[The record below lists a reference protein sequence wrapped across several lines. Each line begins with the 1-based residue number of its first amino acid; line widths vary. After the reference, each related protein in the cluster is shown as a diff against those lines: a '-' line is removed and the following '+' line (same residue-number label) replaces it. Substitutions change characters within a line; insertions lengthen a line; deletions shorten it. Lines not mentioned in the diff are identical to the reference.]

1 MGFQTR
7 ILLSMLLVIVLAL
20 AGTMY
25 VAWDFAGDQEEAYN
39 ARRLVRKEASVE
51 RSLNYTLDRLP
62 DSLGTEDIPNAFS
75 NRICELADIHGM
87 DIALYGPNGQLLTQ
101 STLTDDAGANIQ
113 LPVDVLA
120 ALDASDERI
129 QGESDSEVVNVY
141 WNVRDRNEAALGI
154 VGARYE
160 KRALEAGDFKAFW
173 SQLAP
178 LYIVLF
184 LGGAIL
190 AAILSNGLVRNLRL
204 IRDRMR
210 ELEPGVEQIPLKY
223 DRTDAIG
230 ELVDEYNALLEQ
242 LHAAIQELAKQERE
256 GAWRMMAMQVAHE
269 IKNPLTPIKLGAQQ
283 LERAWLDQRGDFDE
297 RLRRYTRVVVE
308 QIDILAEIS
317 LDFSMLAAVGLETL
331 EEVDW
336 ARTTKE
342 VGALYEQSTPQ
353 IEWRM
358 SISEVPVV
366 IDGSKAHLTRAMNN
380 LITNAIDA
388 VANETNPSIAI
399 GLEVS
404 PEGKALLTVED
415 NGIGIPE
422 DKQKEIFQPHF
433 TSKEKGTGLGLFITD
448 SIVRQLNGR
457 ITVRSFP
464 GQGSV
469 FGLEFLVK

>member
-1 MGFQTR
+1 
-7 ILLSMLLVIVLAL
+7 MLLVIVLAL

-62 DSLGTEDIPNAFS
+62 DSLRTEDIPNAFS
-75 NRICELADIHGM
+75 DRICELADIHGM
-87 DIALYGPNGQLLTQ
+87 DIALYRPNGRLLTQ
-101 STLTDDAGANIQ
+101 STLTDDTGANIQ

-120 ALDASDERI
+120 ELDAADERI
-129 QGESDSEVVNVY
+129 QGGSEGGVVNVY
-141 WNVRDRNEAALGI
+141 WNVKDREGNALGI
-154 VGARYE
+154 VGVRYE

-190 AAILSNGLVRNLRL
+190 AAILSNGLVRHLRL

-210 ELEPGVEQIPLKY
+210 ELEPGVQQTPIEY
-223 DRTDAIG
+223 DRSDAIG
-230 ELVDEYNALLEQ
+230 ELVDQYNALLKQ
-242 LHAAIQELAKQERE
+242 LQLAVEELAKRERE

-283 LERAWLDQRGDFDE
+283 LERAWIDEKDDFDE

-308 QIDILAEIS
+308 QIDILAEIAQ
-317 LDFSMLAAVGLETL
+317 DFSMLAAVGLDKL
-331 EEVDW
+331 EEVNW
-336 ARTTKE
+336 TQATKE
-342 VGALYEQSTPQ
+342 VAALYQQSNPQ
-353 IEWRM
+353 IEWCT
-358 SISEVPVV
+358 SIPDIPVF
-366 IDGSKAHLTRAMNN
+366 IEGSKAHLTRAMNN
-380 LITNAIDA
+380 LIANAIDA
-388 VANETNPSIAI
+388 VANESHPSITL

-404 PEGKALLTVED
+404 PEGKAFLTVED

-457 ITVRSFP
+457 ITLRSFP
-464 GQGSV
+464 GQGSA
-469 FGLEFLVK
+469 FGLAFFVK

>member
-1 MGFQTR
+1 
-7 ILLSMLLVIVLAL
+7 MLLVIVLAL

-62 DSLGTEDIPNAFS
+62 DSLRTEDIPNAFS
-75 NRICELADIHGM
+75 DRICELADIHGM
-87 DIALYGPNGQLLTQ
+87 DIALYRPNGRLLTQ
-101 STLTDDAGANIQ
+101 STLTDDTGANIQ
-113 LPVDVLA
+113 LPADVLA
-120 ALDASDERI
+120 ELDAADERI
-129 QGESDSEVVNVY
+129 QGGSEGGVVNVY
-141 WNVRDRNEAALGI
+141 WNVKDREGNALGI
-154 VGARYE
+154 VGVRYE

-190 AAILSNGLVRNLRL
+190 AAILSNGLVRHLRL

-210 ELEPGVEQIPLKY
+210 ELEPGVQQTPIEY
-223 DRTDAIG
+223 DRSDAIG
-230 ELVDEYNALLEQ
+230 ELVDQYNALLKQ
-242 LHAAIQELAKQERE
+242 LQAAVEELAKRERE

-283 LERAWLDQRGDFDE
+283 LERAWVDKKDDFDE

-317 LDFSMLAAVGLETL
+317 QDFSMLAAVGLDKL
-331 EEVDW
+331 EEVNW
-336 ARTTKE
+336 TQATKE
-342 VGALYEQSTPQ
+342 VAALYQQSNPQ
-353 IEWRM
+353 IEWCT
-358 SISEVPVV
+358 SIPDIPVF
-366 IDGSKAHLTRAMNN
+366 IEGSKAHLTRAMNN
-380 LITNAIDA
+380 LIANAIDA
-388 VANETNPSIAI
+388 VANESHPSITL

-404 PEGKALLTVED
+404 PEGKAFLTVED

-457 ITVRSFP
+457 ITLRSFP
-464 GQGSV
+464 GQGSA
-469 FGLEFLVK
+469 FGLEFFVK

>member
-62 DSLGTEDIPNAFS
+62 DSLRTEDIPNAFS
-75 NRICELADIHGM
+75 DRICELADIHGM
-87 DIALYGPNGQLLTQ
+87 DIALYRPNGRLLTQ
-101 STLTDDAGANIQ
+101 STLTDDTGANIK
-113 LPVDVLA
+113 LPEDVLA
-120 ALDASDERI
+120 ELDAADERI
-129 QGESDSEVVNVY
+129 QGGSEGGVVNVY
-141 WNVRDRNEAALGI
+141 WNVKDREGDALGI
-154 VGARYE
+154 VGVRYE

-190 AAILSNGLVRNLRL
+190 AAILSNGLVRHLRL

-210 ELEPGVEQIPLKY
+210 ELEPGVQQTPIEY
-223 DRTDAIG
+223 DRSDAIG
-230 ELVDEYNALLEQ
+230 ELVDQYNALLKQ
-242 LHAAIQELAKQERE
+242 LQAAVEELAKRERE

-283 LERAWLDQRGDFDE
+283 LERAWVDKREDFDE

-317 LDFSMLAAVGLETL
+317 QDFSMLAAVGLDKL
-331 EEVDW
+331 EEVNW
-336 ARTTKE
+336 AQATKE
-342 VGALYEQSTPQ
+342 VAALYQQSNPQ
-353 IEWRM
+353 IEWCT
-358 SISEVPVV
+358 SIPDVPVV
-366 IDGSKAHLTRAMNN
+366 IEGSKAHLTRAMNN

-388 VANETNPSIAI
+388 VANEPHPSITL

-404 PEGKALLTVED
+404 PEGKAFLTVED

-422 DKQKEIFQPHF
+422 DRQTEIFQPHF

-457 ITVRSFP
+457 ITLRSFP

-469 FGLEFLVK
+469 FGMEFFVK

>member
-62 DSLGTEDIPNAFS
+62 DSLRTEDIPNAFS
-75 NRICELADIHGM
+75 DRICELADIHGM
-87 DIALYGPNGQLLTQ
+87 DIALYRPNGRLLTQ
-101 STLTDDAGANIQ
+101 STLTDDTGASIQ

-120 ALDASDERI
+120 ELDAADERI
-129 QGESDSEVVNVY
+129 QGGSEGGVVNVY
-141 WNVRDRNEAALGI
+141 WNVKDREGDALGI
-154 VGARYE
+154 VGVRYE

-190 AAILSNGLVRNLRL
+190 AAILSNGLVRHLRL

-210 ELEPGVEQIPLKY
+210 ELEPGVQQTPIEY
-223 DRTDAIG
+223 DRSDAIG
-230 ELVDEYNALLEQ
+230 ELVDQYNALLKQ
-242 LHAAIQELAKQERE
+242 LQAAVEELAKRERE

-283 LERAWLDQRGDFDE
+283 LERAWVDKKDDFDE

-317 LDFSMLAAVGLETL
+317 QDFSMLAEVGLQSL
-331 EEVDW
+331 EPVD
-336 ARTTKE
+336 
-342 VGALYEQSTPQ
+342 L
-353 IEWRM
+353 
-358 SISEVPVV
+358 SEVVHEVSGMFQHSHPGVEV
-366 IDGSKAHLTRAMNN
+366 TVLKRSEPSPIQGSKRHLMRALNN
-380 LITNAIDA
+380 LISNAIDA
-388 VANETNPSIAI
+388 TANEPTPRIQVAM
-399 GLEVS
+399 EVNEKKNCVLS
-404 PEGKALLTVED
+404 VSD
-415 NGIGIPE
+415 NGVGIPA
-422 DKQKEIFQPHF
+422 DKLGNIFQPRF
-433 TSKEKGTGLGLFITD
+433 TLKEQGTGLGLYITD
-448 SIVRQLNGR
+448 SIVRQMNGVIR
-457 ITVRSFP
+457 VQSIE
-464 GQGSV
+464 GEGST
-469 FGLEFLVK
+469 FTLEFLEQ

>member
-1 MGFQTR
+1 
-7 ILLSMLLVIVLAL
+7 MLLVIVLAL
-20 AGTMY
+20 TGTMY

-39 ARRLVRKEASVE
+39 ARRLIRKEASVE

-62 DSLGTEDIPNAFS
+62 DSLRTEDIPNAFS
-75 NRICELADIHGM
+75 DRICELADIHGM
-87 DIALYGPNGQLLTQ
+87 DIALYRPNGRLLTQ
-101 STLTDDAGANIQ
+101 STLTDDTGASIQ

-120 ALDASDERI
+120 ELDESDERI
-129 QGESDSEVVNVY
+129 QGGSEDGVVDVY
-141 WNVRDRNEAALGI
+141 WNVKDREGNALGI
-154 VGARYE
+154 VGVRYE

-190 AAILSNGLVRNLRL
+190 AAILSNGLVRHLRL

-210 ELEPGVEQIPLKY
+210 ELEPGVQQTPIEY
-223 DRTDAIG
+223 DRSDAIG
-230 ELVDEYNALLEQ
+230 ELVDQYNALLKQ
-242 LHAAIQELAKQERE
+242 LQAAVEELAKRERE

-283 LERAWLDQRGDFDE
+283 LERAWVDKKEDFDE

-317 LDFSMLAAVGLETL
+317 QDFSMLAAVGLDKL
-331 EEVDW
+331 EEVNW
-336 ARTTKE
+336 TEATKE
-342 VGALYEQSTPQ
+342 VAALYQQSNPQ
-353 IEWRM
+353 IEWCT
-358 SISEVPVV
+358 SIPDIPVF
-366 IDGSKAHLTRAMNN
+366 IEGSKAHLTRAMNN
-380 LITNAIDA
+380 LIANAIDA
-388 VANETNPSIAI
+388 VANESHPSITL

-404 PEGKALLTVED
+404 PEGKAFLTVKD

-457 ITVRSFP
+457 ITLRSFP
-464 GQGSV
+464 GQGSA
-469 FGLEFLVK
+469 FGLEFFVK

>member
-7 ILLSMLLVIVLAL
+7 ILLSMLLVVVLAL

-62 DSLGTEDIPNAFS
+62 DSLRTEDIPNAFS
-75 NRICELADIHGM
+75 DRICELADIHGM
-87 DIALYGPNGQLLTQ
+87 DIALYRPNGRLLTQ
-101 STLTDDAGANIQ
+101 STLTDDTGASIQ

-120 ALDASDERI
+120 ELDESDERI
-129 QGESDSEVVNVY
+129 QGGSEGGVVDVY
-141 WNVRDRNEAALGI
+141 WNVKDREGNALGI
-154 VGARYE
+154 VGVRYE

-190 AAILSNGLVRNLRL
+190 AAILSNGLVRHLRL

-210 ELEPGVEQIPLKY
+210 ELEPGVQQTPIEY
-223 DRTDAIG
+223 DRSDAIG
-230 ELVDEYNALLEQ
+230 ELVDQYNALLKQ
-242 LHAAIQELAKQERE
+242 LQAAVEELAKRERE

-283 LERAWLDQRGDFDE
+283 LERAWVDKREDFDE

-317 LDFSMLAAVGLETL
+317 QDFSMLAAVGLDKP
-331 EEVDW
+331 EEVNW
-336 ARTTKE
+336 AQATKE
-342 VGALYEQSTPQ
+342 VAALYQQSNPQ
-353 IEWRM
+353 IEWRT
-358 SISEVPVV
+358 SIPDAPVV
-366 IDGSKAHLTRAMNN
+366 IEGSKAHLTRAMNN
-380 LITNAIDA
+380 LIVNAIDA
-388 VANETNPSIAI
+388 VANEPYPLIAI
-399 GLEVS
+399 GLVVS
-404 PEGKALLTVED
+404 PEGNAFLTVED

-422 DKQKEIFQPHF
+422 DRQKEIFQPHF

-457 ITVRSFP
+457 ITLRSFP

-469 FGLEFLVK
+469 FGLEFFVK

>member
-62 DSLGTEDIPNAFS
+62 DSLRTEDIPNVFS
-75 NRICELADIHGM
+75 DRICELADIHGM
-87 DIALYGPNGQLLTQ
+87 DIALYRPNGRILTQ
-101 STLTDDAGANIQ
+101 STLTDDIGASIQ
-113 LPVDVLA
+113 LPLDVLA
-120 ALDASDERI
+120 ELDTSDERI
-129 QGESDSEVVNVY
+129 RGGSEGGVVNVY
-141 WNVRDRNEAALGI
+141 WNVRDRNNAALGI
-154 VGARYE
+154 VGVRYE

-190 AAILSNGLVRNLRL
+190 AAILSNGLVRHLRL

-210 ELEPGVEQIPLKY
+210 ELEPGVQQTPIEY
-223 DRTDAIG
+223 DRSDAIG
-230 ELVDEYNALLEQ
+230 ELVDQYNALLKQ
-242 LHAAIQELAKQERE
+242 LQSAVEELAKRERE

-283 LERAWLDQRGDFDE
+283 LERAWVDKKDDFDE

-317 LDFSMLAAVGLETL
+317 QDFSMLAAVGLDKMEDVAL
-331 EEVDW
+331 DGVVHEVV
-336 ARTTKE
+336 E
-342 VGALYEQSTPQ
+342 LFQQSHPELNWQ
-353 IEWRM
+353 V
-358 SISEVPVV
+358 EVPSGDWVLQ
-366 IDGSKAHLTRAMNN
+366 GSKQHLTRALNN
-380 LITNAIDA
+380 LISNAVDA
-388 VANETNPSIAI
+388 TEACDAPEIVIRLQREETGIN
-399 GLEVS
+399 
-404 PEGKALLTVED
+404 LTVED
-415 NGIGIPE
+415 NGIGIEP
-422 DKQKEIFQPHF
+422 DRIDAIFQPRF
-433 TSKEKGTGLGLFITD
+433 TLKKHGTGLGLTITQ
-448 SIVRQLNGR
+448 SIVHQLHGT
-457 ITVRSFP
+457 ISVSSKHGMSTTFTISFP
-464 GQGSV
+464 IS
-469 FGLEFLVK
+469 

>member
-1 MGFQTR
+1 
-7 ILLSMLLVIVLAL
+7 MLLVIVLAL

-39 ARRLVRKEASVE
+39 ARRLLRKEASVE

-62 DSLGTEDIPNAFS
+62 DSLRTEDIPNAFS
-75 NRICELADIHGM
+75 DRICELADIHGM
-87 DIALYGPNGQLLTQ
+87 DIALYRPNGRILTQ
-101 STLTDDAGANIQ
+101 STLTDDSGASIQ
-113 LPVDVLA
+113 LPVGVLA
-120 ALDASDERI
+120 ELDTSDERI
-129 QGESDSEVVNVY
+129 QGGSEGGVVNVY
-141 WNVRDRNEAALGI
+141 WNVKDGEGDALGI
-154 VGARYE
+154 VGVRYE

-190 AAILSNGLVRNLRL
+190 AAILSNGLVRHLRL

-210 ELEPGVEQIPLKY
+210 QLEPGVHQTPIEY
-223 DRTDAIG
+223 DRSDAIG
-230 ELVDEYNALLEQ
+230 ELVDQYNALLKQ
-242 LHAAIQELAKQERE
+242 LQSAVEELAKRERE

-283 LERAWLDQRGDFDE
+283 LERAWDDKKDDFDE

-317 LDFSMLAAVGLETL
+317 QDFSMLAAVGLDKP
-331 EEVDW
+331 EEVNW
-336 ARTTKE
+336 AQATKE
-342 VGALYEQSTPQ
+342 VAALYQQSNPQ
-353 IEWRM
+353 IEWRT
-358 SISEVPVV
+358 SIPDAPVV
-366 IDGSKAHLTRAMNN
+366 IEGSKAHLTRAMNN
-380 LITNAIDA
+380 LIVNAIDA
-388 VANETNPSIAI
+388 VANEPHPLIAI
-399 GLEVS
+399 GLVVS
-404 PEGKALLTVED
+404 PEGKAFLTVED

-422 DKQKEIFQPHF
+422 DRQKEIFQPHF

-448 SIVRQLNGR
+448 SIIRQLNGQ
-457 ITVRSFP
+457 ISLRSFP

-469 FGLEFLVK
+469 FGLEFFVK

>member
-1 MGFQTR
+1 
-7 ILLSMLLVIVLAL
+7 MLLVIVLAL

-62 DSLGTEDIPNAFS
+62 DSLRTEDIPNAFS

-87 DIALYGPNGQLLTQ
+87 DIALYRPNGRLLTQ
-101 STLTDDAGANIQ
+101 STLTDDFGASIQ
-113 LPVDVLA
+113 LPVNVLA
-120 ALDASDERI
+120 ELDASDERI
-129 QGESDSEVVNVY
+129 QGWAEGGVVNVY
-141 WNVRDRNEAALGI
+141 WNVKDGEGDALGI
-154 VGARYE
+154 VSVRYE

-184 LGGAIL
+184 VAGAIL
-190 AAILSNGLVRNLRL
+190 AAILSNGLVRHLRL

-210 ELEPGVEQIPLKY
+210 DLEPGVQQTPIEY
-223 DRTDAIG
+223 DRSDAIG
-230 ELVDEYNALLEQ
+230 ELVDQYNALLKQ
-242 LHAAIQELAKQERE
+242 LQAAIEELAKRERE

-283 LERAWLDQRGDFDE
+283 LERAWVDKKDDFDE

-317 LDFSMLAAVGLETL
+317 QDFSMLAAIGLETL
-331 EEVDW
+331 EDVNW
-336 ARTTKE
+336 AEATKE
-342 VGALYEQSTPQ
+342 VAALYQQSNPQ
-353 IEWRM
+353 IQWRV
-358 SISEVPVV
+358 SIPDVPV
-366 IDGSKAHLTRAMNN
+366 IIEGSKAHLTRAMNN

-388 VANETNPSIAI
+388 VANEPDPSIVI
-399 GLEVS
+399 RLEVS
-404 PEGKALLTVED
+404 PGGKAFLIVQD

-422 DKQKEIFQPHF
+422 DRRTEIFQPHF
-433 TSKEKGTGLGLFITD
+433 TSKEKGTGLGLYITD

-457 ITVRSFP
+457 ITLRSFP
-464 GQGSV
+464 SQGSV
-469 FGLEFLVK
+469 FGLEFFVK

>member
-62 DSLGTEDIPNAFS
+62 DSLRTEDIPNAFS
-75 NRICELADIHGM
+75 DRICELADIHGM
-87 DIALYGPNGQLLTQ
+87 DIALYRPNGRLLTQ
-101 STLTDDAGANIQ
+101 STLTDDTGASIQ

-120 ALDASDERI
+120 ELDESDERI
-129 QGESDSEVVNVY
+129 QGGSEGGVVNVY
-141 WNVRDRNEAALGI
+141 WNVKDREGDALGI
-154 VGARYE
+154 VGVRYE

-190 AAILSNGLVRNLRL
+190 AAILSNGLVRHLRL

-210 ELEPGVEQIPLKY
+210 ELEPGVQQTPIEY
-223 DRTDAIG
+223 DRSDAIG
-230 ELVDEYNALLEQ
+230 ELVDQYNALLKQ
-242 LHAAIQELAKQERE
+242 LQAAVEELAKRERE

-283 LERAWLDQRGDFDE
+283 LERAWVDKKDDFDE

-317 LDFSMLAAVGLETL
+317 QDFSMLAAVGLDKL
-331 EEVDW
+331 EAVALDGVVHEVVELFQQSHPERSWKVKVPNGDW
-336 ARTTKE
+336 S
-342 VGALYEQSTPQ
+342 LQ
-353 IEWRM
+353 
-358 SISEVPVV
+358 
-366 IDGSKAHLTRAMNN
+366 GSRQHLTRALNN
-380 LITNAIDA
+380 LISNAVDA
-388 VANETNPSIAI
+388 TGACEAPEIAI
-399 GLEVS
+399 RLQREETGINLIVQ
-404 PEGKALLTVED
+404 D
-415 NGIGIPE
+415 NGVGIEPDRLE
-422 DKQKEIFQPHF
+422 AIFQPRF
-433 TSKEKGTGLGLFITD
+433 TLKKHGTGLGLTITQ
-448 SIVRQLNGR
+448 SIVHQLHGTISVSSEHGR
-457 ITVRSFP
+457 GTIFTLSFP
-464 GQGSV
+464 TS
-469 FGLEFLVK
+469 

>member
-1 MGFQTR
+1 MPGA
-7 ILLSMLLVIVLAL
+7 SSAK
-20 AGTMY
+20 
-25 VAWDFAGDQEEAYN
+25 
-39 ARRLVRKEASVE
+39 RLGRAKPQ
-51 RSLNYTLDRLP
+51 LHPHRLP
-62 DSLGTEDIPNAFS
+62 DSLRTEDIPNAFS
-75 NRICELADIHGM
+75 DRICELADIHGM
-87 DIALYGPNGQLLTQ
+87 DLALYRPTGRLLTQ
-101 STLTDDAGANIQ
+101 STLTDDAGASIQ

-120 ALDASDERI
+120 ELDSSDERI
-129 QGESDSEVVNVY
+129 QGGSDGTVVNVY
-141 WNVRDRNEAALGI
+141 WNVKDREGNALGI
-154 VGARYE
+154 VGVRYE

-190 AAILSNGLVRNLRL
+190 AAILSNGLVRHLRL

-210 ELEPGVEQIPLKY
+210 ELEPGVQQTPIEY
-223 DRTDAIG
+223 DRSDAIG
-230 ELVDEYNALLEQ
+230 ELVDQYNALLKQ
-242 LHAAIQELAKQERE
+242 LQAAVEELAKRERE

-283 LERAWLDQRGDFDE
+283 LERAWVDKKEDFDE

-317 LDFSMLAAVGLETL
+317 QDFSMLAAVGLDKL
-331 EEVDW
+331 EEVNW
-336 ARTTKE
+336 TQATKE
-342 VGALYEQSTPQ
+342 VAALYQQSNPQ
-353 IEWRM
+353 IEWCT
-358 SISEVPVV
+358 SIPDIPVF
-366 IDGSKAHLTRAMNN
+366 IEGSKAHLTRAMNN
-380 LITNAIDA
+380 LIANAIDA
-388 VANETNPSIAI
+388 VANESYPSITL

-404 PEGKALLTVED
+404 PEGKAFLTVED

-457 ITVRSFP
+457 ITLRSLP
-464 GQGSV
+464 GQGSA
-469 FGLEFLVK
+469 FGLEFFVK

>member
-1 MGFQTR
+1 
-7 ILLSMLLVIVLAL
+7 
-20 AGTMY
+20 MY

-62 DSLGTEDIPNAFS
+62 DSLRTEDIPNAFS
-75 NRICELADIHGM
+75 DRICELADIHGM
-87 DIALYGPNGQLLTQ
+87 DIALYRPNGRLLTQ
-101 STLTDDAGANIQ
+101 STLTDDTGASIQ

-120 ALDASDERI
+120 ELDESDERI
-129 QGESDSEVVNVY
+129 QGGSEGGVVDVY
-141 WNVRDRNEAALGI
+141 WNVKDREGNALGI
-154 VGARYE
+154 VGVRYE

-190 AAILSNGLVRNLRL
+190 AAILSNGLVRHLRL

-210 ELEPGVEQIPLKY
+210 ELEPGVQQTPIEY
-223 DRTDAIG
+223 DRSDAIG
-230 ELVDEYNALLEQ
+230 ELVDQYNALLKQ
-242 LHAAIQELAKQERE
+242 LQAAVEELAKRERE

-283 LERAWLDQRGDFDE
+283 LERAWVDKREDFDE

-317 LDFSMLAAVGLETL
+317 QDFSMLAAVGLDKP
-331 EEVDW
+331 EEVNW
-336 ARTTKE
+336 AQATKE
-342 VGALYEQSTPQ
+342 VAALYQQSNPQ
-353 IEWRM
+353 IEWRT
-358 SISEVPVV
+358 SIPDAPVV
-366 IDGSKAHLTRAMNN
+366 IEGSKAHLTRAMNN
-380 LITNAIDA
+380 LIVNAIDA
-388 VANETNPSIAI
+388 VANEPHPLIAI
-399 GLEVS
+399 GLVVS
-404 PEGKALLTVED
+404 PEGKAFLTVED

-422 DKQKEIFQPHF
+422 DRQKEIFQPHF

-457 ITVRSFP
+457 ITLRSFP

-469 FGLEFLVK
+469 FGLEFFVK

>member
-25 VAWDFAGDQEEAYN
+25 VAWDFAGDQDEAYN

-62 DSLGTEDIPNAFS
+62 DTLRTADIPGAFS
-75 NRICELADIHGM
+75 DRICELADIHGM
-87 DIALYGPNGQLLTQ
+87 DIALYRPDGGLLTQ
-101 STLTDDAGANIQ
+101 STQTDDTGASMQ
-113 LPVDVLA
+113 LPVNVLA
-120 ALDASDERI
+120 ELDASDERI
-129 QGESDSEVVNVY
+129 QGGAEGGVVNVY
-141 WNVRDRNEAALGI
+141 WNVKDREGDALGI
-154 VGARYE
+154 VGVRYE

-184 LGGAIL
+184 VAGAIL
-190 AAILSNGLVRNLRL
+190 AAILSNGLVRHLRL

-210 ELEPGVEQIPLKY
+210 DLKPGVQQTPIEY
-223 DRTDAIG
+223 DRSDAIG
-230 ELVDEYNALLEQ
+230 ELVDQYNALLKQ
-242 LHAAIQELAKQERE
+242 LQAAIEELAKRERE

-283 LERAWLDQRGDFDE
+283 LERAWVDKKDDFDE

-317 LDFSMLAAVGLETL
+317 QDFSMLAAIGLETL
-331 EEVDW
+331 EDVNW
-336 ARTTKE
+336 AEATKE
-342 VGALYEQSTPQ
+342 VAALYQQSNPQ
-353 IEWRM
+353 IQWRV
-358 SISEVPVV
+358 SIPDVPV
-366 IDGSKAHLTRAMNN
+366 IIEGSKAHLTRAMNN

-388 VANETNPSIAI
+388 VANEPDPSIVI
-399 GLEVS
+399 RLEVI
-404 PEGKALLTVED
+404 PGGKAFLIVQD

-422 DKQKEIFQPHF
+422 DRRTEIFQPHF
-433 TSKEKGTGLGLFITD
+433 TSKEKGTGLGLYITD

-457 ITVRSFP
+457 ITLRSFP
-464 GQGSV
+464 SQGSV
-469 FGLEFLVK
+469 FGLEFFVK

>member
-62 DSLGTEDIPNAFS
+62 DSLRTEDIPNAFS
-75 NRICELADIHGM
+75 DRICELADIHGM
-87 DIALYGPNGQLLTQ
+87 DIALYCPNGRLLTQ
-101 STLTDDAGANIQ
+101 STLTDDTGASIQ

-120 ALDASDERI
+120 ELDESDERI
-129 QGESDSEVVNVY
+129 QGGSEGGVVDVY
-141 WNVRDRNEAALGI
+141 WNVKDREGNALGI
-154 VGARYE
+154 VGVRYE

-190 AAILSNGLVRNLRL
+190 AAILSNGLVRHLRL

-210 ELEPGVEQIPLKY
+210 ELEPGVQQTPIEY
-223 DRTDAIG
+223 DRSDAIG
-230 ELVDEYNALLEQ
+230 ELVDQYNALLKQ
-242 LHAAIQELAKQERE
+242 LQAAVEELAKRERE

-283 LERAWLDQRGDFDE
+283 LERAWVDKREDFDE

-317 LDFSMLAAVGLETL
+317 QDFSMLAAVGLDKL
-331 EEVDW
+331 EEVNW
-336 ARTTKE
+336 TQATKE
-342 VGALYEQSTPQ
+342 VAALYQQSNPQ
-353 IEWRM
+353 IEWCT
-358 SISEVPVV
+358 SIPDIPVF
-366 IDGSKAHLTRAMNN
+366 IEGSKAHLTRAMNN
-380 LITNAIDA
+380 LIANAIDA
-388 VANETNPSIAI
+388 VANESHPSITL

-404 PEGKALLTVED
+404 PEGKAFLTVKD

-457 ITVRSFP
+457 ITLRSFP

-469 FGLEFLVK
+469 FGLEFFVK